1 MRRRLRYLLLLIV
14 VCVLSCG
21 AVGAQTVK
29 FSYYNSLI
37 FIPVKVNNVD
47 LLFLLNTGA
56 NATVVDKRIA
66 EKLSLA
72 VTREVDTVTGT
83 AGKEPVTLVMV
94 KSLAIGTTVLK
105 NTVVTKR
112 DLGTF
117 ITMDGQKI
125 DGILGTDVLK
135 QFALTID
142 YNTKRITFQKTKVPA
157 ANKKRITFDMRDGIP
172 RFEARLN
179 DTLNTFL
186 HMNTGVSLLPTKEV
200 HVNVSPK
207 QWEELKGLNPH
218 LSPSKYL
225 SGSGVG
231 GGVYLQAVKINKLE
245 LNHNINIYNSYI
257 ILQPKEGYFK
267 EKNAIGFFGNNLLE
281 KYGRV
286 SVDFLARQILL
297 PMKSPAPTKKTIKRK
312 KK

>member
-1 MRRRLRYLLLLIV
+1 MLCGIV
-14 VCVLSCG
+14 S
-21 AVGAQTVK
+21 AQTVK

-37 FIPVKVNNVD
+37 FIPVKVNNVN

-94 KSLAIGTTVLK
+94 KTLAIGTTVLK

-142 YNTKRITFQKTKVPA
+142 YNTKRITFQKTTVPA

-200 HVNVSPK
+200 HVNVSP
-207 QWEELKGLNPH
+207 
-218 LSPSKYL
+218 
-225 SGSGVG
+225 
-231 GGVYLQAVKINKLE
+231 A
-245 LNHNINIYNSYI
+245 
-257 ILQPKEGYFK
+257 GYCQRS
-267 EKNAIGFFGNNLLE
+267 LLH
-281 KYGRV
+281 
-286 SVDFLARQILL
+286 FPL
-297 PMKSPAPTKKTIKRK
+297 
-312 KK
+312 